1 MTLQDIEAK
10 MALVLGDDGV
20 ALIDSV
26 NGWRE
31 FEPYDERLIEL
42 YKDAIQ
48 LMNKGGADQKELMEL
63 NAKFDFNAK
72 GLCKKVS
79 IGTDGGGNPVPFAR
93 LFSEIQSV
101 RPEYQ
106 PYLSFKLLMFLLAAM
121 KTLELIRNKAG
132 SSRDY
137 QTLNVLQ
144 A

>member
-10 MALVLGDDGV
+10 MELVLGKDGV
-20 ALIDSV
+20 ERIANV

-42 YKDAIQ
+42 YNDAIQ
-48 LMNKGGADQKELMEL
+48 LMQKGGADKKELMDV

-79 IGTDGGGNPVPFAR
+79 IGTDGAGNPVPFAR
-93 LFSEIQSV
+93 LFSEVQSV

-121 KTLELIRNKAG
+121 KNLELIRIEAG
-132 SSRDY
+132 NSREY

>member
-10 MALVLGDDGV
+10 MELVLGRDGIER
-20 ALIDSV
+20 IDRD

-42 YKDAIQ
+42 YNDAIQ
-48 LMNKGGADQKELMEL
+48 LIQKGGADKKELMEV

-79 IGTDGGGNPVPFAR
+79 IGTDSAGNPVPFSR
-93 LFSEIQSV
+93 LFSEVQSV

-106 PYLSFKLLMFLLAAM
+106 PYLSFKLLMFLLAAI
-121 KTLELIRNKAG
+121 KNLELIRIEAG
-132 SSRDY
+132 NSREY